1 MNEIEQMFYDA
12 FLKYLNTW
20 RLNVGLVE
28 LTPHGLPY
36 FHPQY
41 RYKGYIMD
49 FMYETSVNNE
59 DNIKFCIE
67 IDGHDFHTTKAQR
80 LNDYQRERFL
90 QSEGFHVVR
99 FTASEVYVD
108 AIACVDEFHRIVYRI
123 CKTYDK
129 YADEMLDIDRQVKE
143 YLRADKEGA

>member
-36 FHPQY
+36 LHPQY
-41 RYKGYIMD
+41 HYKCYIMD
-49 FMYETSVNNE
+49 FMYEETFTDGNS
-59 DNIKFCIE
+59 IKFCIE
-67 IDGHDFHTTKAQR
+67 IDGHDFHKTKDQR
-80 LNDYQRERFL
+80 IHDYHRERFL

-99 FTASEVYVD
+99 FTASDVYTN
-108 AIACVDEFHRIVYRI
+108 AFACVDEFHRIVYKI
-123 CKTYDK
+123 CETYNN
-129 YADEMLDIDRQVKE
+129 YANEMLDIDRQVKE
-143 YLRADKEGA
+143 DLRADKEGA